1 MSIRNERDYVLIT
14 LGLKN
19 GVVENVVENL
29 SDRQQLIVD
38 LLKKN
43 NTLSA
48 GQIAGRLSVTERTI
62 QRDLNELKR
71 RRIILH
77 VGPMKGGFWKI
88 MDDQ

>member
-48 GQIAGRLSVTERTI
+48 GQIAGRLRA
-62 QRDLNELKR
+62 DC
-71 RRIILH
+71 
-77 VGPMKGGFWKI
+77 P
-88 MDDQ
+88 